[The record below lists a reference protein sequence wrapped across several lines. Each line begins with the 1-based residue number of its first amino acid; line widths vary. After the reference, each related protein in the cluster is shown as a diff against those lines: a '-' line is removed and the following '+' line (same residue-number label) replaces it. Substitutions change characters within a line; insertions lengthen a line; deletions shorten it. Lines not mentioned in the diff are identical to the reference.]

1 MINLQHITVTFADS
15 LHPVSA
21 VTDVSL
27 KIETGEIFGI
37 VGTSGAGKSTL
48 LRTINLL
55 QRPTGGHVLIEGT
68 DITDYDG
75 ENLRKLRLQMG
86 MIFQHFNL
94 IHTKTVFDNV
104 AFTLKAAGVGKTEI
118 QERVPP
124 LLELVG
130 LADKT
135 GAYPGQLSGGQ
146 KQRVGIARA
155 LANNP
160 KILLC
165 DEPTS
170 ALDSDT
176 TNSILELLK
185 DINRKTGIT
194 MVLITHEM
202 AVVKKIC
209 DRVAVM
215 SQAVAVEVDTVF
227 NIFANPK
234 ADFTKQL
241 IQHSN
246 NFSLPERLL
255 ADIKGK
261 ILRILYRGG
270 GAEEPVISDTAQ
282 KYSVAVNIL
291 HGQIEYI
298 SDLPLGVLLVN
309 INGAPA
315 IVEEAI
321 SYIKSRVESVEVLY
335 G

>member
-1 MINLQHITVTFADS
+1 MIDLQHITVNFADS

-21 VTDVSL
+21 VKDVSL

-55 QRPTGGHVLIEGT
+55 QRPTSGRVIIGET

-75 ENLRKLRLQMG
+75 ENLRKMRLQMG
-86 MIFQHFNL
+86 MIFQQFNL

-104 AFTLKAAGVGKTEI
+104 AFTLKAAGVSKPEI
-118 QERVPP
+118 KERVPK
-124 LLELVG
+124 LLEVVG

-135 GAYPGQLSGGQ
+135 GFYPGQLSGGQ

-170 ALDSDT
+170 ALDSET

-202 AVVKKIC
+202 TVVKEIC

-215 SQAVAVEVDTVF
+215 NQAVVVEENTVF

-234 ADFTKQL
+234 ADFTKLL

-255 ADIKGK
+255 AQLKGK
-261 ILRILYRGG
+261 VLKILYRGG

-282 KYSVAVNIL
+282 KYAVAVNIL

-298 SDLPLGVLLVN
+298 SDSPLGVLLVN
-309 INGAPA
+309 IKGAPA
-315 IVEEAI
+315 MVEEAI
-321 SYIKSRVESVEVLY
+321 RYIKSRVESVEVVY

>member
-1 MINLQHITVTFADS
+1 MIDLQHITVTFTATNN
-15 LHPVSA
+15 PVAA
-21 VTDVSL
+21 VKDVSL
-27 KIETGEIFGI
+27 QIAAGKIFGI

-55 QRPTGGHVLIEGT
+55 QRPTNGRIMIAGT
-68 DITDYDG
+68 DITDYKG
-75 ENLRKLRLQMG
+75 EELRKMRLQMG

-94 IHTKTVFDNV
+94 IHTKNIFTNV
-104 AFTLKAAGVGKTEI
+104 AFTLKAAGVSKGEI
-118 QERVPP
+118 KERVPE
-124 LLELVG
+124 LLRLVG
-130 LADKT
+130 LADK
-135 GAYPGQLSGGQ
+135 ADVYPGQLSGGQ

-176 TNSILELLK
+176 TNSILELLQ

-202 AVVKKIC
+202 AVIKKIC

-215 SQAVAVEVDTVF
+215 TQGEVVETDTVF
-227 NIFANPK
+227 NIFARPQ
-234 ADFTKQL
+234 AEFTKQL
-241 IQHSN
+241 IQHSSD
-246 NFSLPERLL
+246 FSLPERLL
-255 ADIKGK
+255 ADFKGK
-261 ILRILYRGG
+261 ILKIIYRGG
-270 GAEEPVISDTAQ
+270 GAEDPIISDAAQ
-282 KYSVAVNIL
+282 QYAVSINIL

-298 SDLPLGVLLVN
+298 SDSPLGVLLVN
-309 INGAPA
+309 VNGVPTK
-315 IVEEAI
+315 VEEAI
-321 SYIKSRVESVEVLY
+321 YYIKSRVESVEVLY

>member
-1 MINLQHITVTFADS
+1 MIDLQHITVNFADS

-21 VTDVSL
+21 VKDVSL

-55 QRPTGGHVLIEGT
+55 QRPTSGRVIIGET

-75 ENLRKLRLQMG
+75 ENLRKMRLQMG
-86 MIFQHFNL
+86 MIFQQFNL

-104 AFTLKAAGVGKTEI
+104 AFTLKAAGVSKPEI
-118 QERVPP
+118 KERVPK
-124 LLELVG
+124 LLEVVG

-135 GAYPGQLSGGQ
+135 GFYPGQLSGGQ

-170 ALDSDT
+170 ALDSET

-202 AVVKKIC
+202 TVVKKIC

-215 SQAVAVEVDTVF
+215 NQAVVVETDTVF
-227 NIFANPK
+227 NLFANPK
-234 ADFTKQL
+234 AEFSRLL

-255 ADIKGK
+255 TQLKGK
-261 ILRILYRGG
+261 VLKILYRGG

-282 KYSVAVNIL
+282 KYAVAVNIL

-298 SDLPLGVLLVN
+298 SDSPLGVLLVN

-315 IVEEAI
+315 MVEEAI
-321 SYIKSRVESVEVLY
+321 RYIKSRVESVEVVY

>member
-1 MINLQHITVTFADS
+1 MIDLQNITVNFTDPDR
-15 LHPVSA
+15 PVSA
-21 VTDVSL
+21 VKNVSL
-27 KIETGEIFGI
+27 RVEPGEIFGI

-55 QRPTGGHVLIEGT
+55 QRPTGGKVVIDGA
-68 DITDYDG
+68 DITGYSG
-75 ENLRKLRLQMG
+75 EQLRKVRLQTG

-94 IHTKTVFDNV
+94 IHTKTVFENV
-104 AFTLKAAGVGKTEI
+104 AFTLKAAGIEKAARK
-118 QERVPP
+118 ERVPK

-135 GAYPGQLSGGQ
+135 DFYPGQLSGGQ

-155 LANNP
+155 LANGP

-170 ALDSDT
+170 ALDLET

-194 MVLITHEM
+194 MVLITHEL

-215 SQAVAVEVDTVF
+215 SQGEIVEQNTVI
-227 NIFANPK
+227 NVFAAPQ
-234 ADFTKQL
+234 AEFTKQL
-241 IQHSN
+241 IQHSG
-246 NFSLPERLL
+246 NFVLPQRLL
-255 ADIKGK
+255 ANLKGK
-261 ILRILYRGG
+261 VLRIQYRGE
-270 GAEEPVISDTAQ
+270 GAEEPVISDAAQ
-282 KYSVAVNIL
+282 KYPVALNIL

-298 SDLPLGVLLVN
+298 GDAPLGVLLIN
-309 INGAPA
+309 INGPA
-315 IVEEAI
+315 EAVEQAI
-321 SYIKSRVESVEVLY
+321 DYIKKRVEHVEVAY
-335 G
+335 E